1 MSISCFLVEINKLI
15 NLKWKVKYRWS
26 FDYLFNFIK
35 DGDYVSLCVW
45 MRIVRFSNLW
55 ELVFLLVFKNK

>member
-1 MSISCFLVEINKLI
+1 MLISCFLVEINKLI